1 MDLSRFRAS
10 PGRKNSS
17 VPPRSQRDADVA
29 GATALTVAEM
39 LRDHDQK
46 LDSLLEWRS
55 ELRGAMALTK
65 LAMGAS
71 ILSAAVS
78 IIAILAFWAGQH

>member
-1 MDLSRFRAS
+1 MT
-10 PGRKNSS
+10 P
-17 VPPRSQRDADVA
+17 VDV
-29 GATALTVAEM
+29 GSGGGTALTVAEM
-39 LRDHDQK
+39 LRDHDKK

-78 IIAILAFWAGQH
+78 VLAIVAFWAGHH